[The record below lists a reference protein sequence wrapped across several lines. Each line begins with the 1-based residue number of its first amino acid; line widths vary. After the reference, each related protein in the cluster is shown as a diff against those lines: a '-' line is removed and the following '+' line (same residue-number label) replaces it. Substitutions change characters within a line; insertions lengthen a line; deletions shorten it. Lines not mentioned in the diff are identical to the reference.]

1 MKEVE
6 NDPTYTD
13 EQRQLYRDRL
23 DDLNTEKQAR
33 LEKLSQNQKDLQA
46 QVARIKQTIEKV
58 LDKDTALLERIRTLF
73 REQGIAISSM
83 LAALSMTIATIVLA
97 IEGVFGGDGRG
108 TRCCPPKDKKG
119 SLDRLA
125 DAFKSL
131 TGKAAEELSAI
142 IGSVAAATLS
152 FLGKTVGF
160 AAKHIWAIIVF
171 VAGLVVVWLMQ
182 KVKKS

>member
-1 MKEVE
+1 
-6 NDPTYTD
+6 
-13 EQRQLYRDRL
+13 
-23 DDLNTEKQAR
+23 
-33 LEKLSQNQKDLQA
+33 
-46 QVARIKQTIEKV
+46 
-58 LDKDTALLERIRTLF
+58 
-73 REQGIAISSM
+73 
-83 LAALSMTIATIVLA
+83 MTIATIVLA